1 MSRRDYR
8 LFYLGVF
15 LLSLGL
21 VFIHPGLPLC
31 GAGVVLIGRNW

>member
-1 MSRRDYR
+1 MRRR
-8 LFYLGVF
+8 NLKWFYLGVF